1 MNNQQL
7 TKIILVRHGRS
18 TYNEQGRYQGSSDES
33 VLTEKGAKEA
43 YLTGLALKQF
53 TFDAIYSSP
62 LQRVQQTT
70 EEIVKALSKFHDNL
84 PTTKSDRR
92 LQEIKMSTWEGL
104 PYAHVRENFA
114 GDYDCWQKT
123 PHLLA
128 FPSAKNA
135 ETEFFPLQEL
145 YQRAKLFLAEIINK
159 HRGQTVLIVAHG
171 GTNRALISTAI
182 GLSPDLYHS
191 LQQSNCGISCLEF
204 TADNSLFGQL
214 KWLNVTNHLG
224 ENLPKLKESKTG
236 LRWLLVSNKTE
247 RDSQFAEYLESGAI
261 DLIISDR
268 DRQSQK
274 LADTYKKQISQ
285 AVHISVTN
293 QNFLIFWQNSLIEKH
308 QSLSNLITGL
318 IVIEESLLKKVLT
331 QLFPIKSDL
340 NIDRS
345 FSVIH
350 YPKIDRHP
358 ILQGL
363 LPTQKIIEFV

>member
-1 MNNQQL
+1 MKT

-33 VLTEKGAKEA
+33 ILTEKGQKEA
-43 YLTGLALKQF
+43 YLTGLALKEF
-53 TFDAIYSSP
+53 KFDAIYSSP
-62 LQRVQQTT
+62 LQRVRQTT
-70 EEIVKALSKFHDNL
+70 EEIVNALSNFHDRL
-84 PTTKSDRR
+84 PTAKSDRR

-104 PYAHVRENFA
+104 PYAYVRENFVC
-114 GDYDCWQKT
+114 DYNCWQKT

-128 FPSAKNA
+128 FPSANNS
-135 ETEFFPLQEL
+135 ETEFFPLREL
-145 YQRAKLFLAEIINK
+145 YQRAKLFLTEIINK

-204 TADNSLFGQL
+204 SPENNLLGTL

-247 RDSQFAEYLESGAI
+247 EDSQFLEYLKSEAI
-261 DLIISDR
+261 DLIVSDR
-268 DRQSQK
+268 YKKSQE
-274 LADTYKKQISQ
+274 LADTYKQQISQ
-285 AVHISVTN
+285 AVHLCITN
-293 QNFLIFWQNSLIEKH
+293 QDFLIFWQNSLIEKQ
-308 QSLSNLITGL
+308 QSLSNLVTGL

-331 QLFPIKSDL
+331 QLFPIESNL

-350 YPKIDRHP
+350 YPKIDRYP

-363 LPTQKIIEFV
+363 LPTQKTLEFV